1 MRRAE
6 ILQPDQRQYCRAP
19 FLSLGPPDA
28 ANLKG
33 KSDVS
38 GRRPPAEQA
47 IAHEEITQVWCPC
60 PWRARVD
67 VNLAFA
73 RLKQPAD
80 QVQER
85 GLAAS
90 AWTYD
95 CHELSWLD
103 RQRRF
108 HQRLNGPPLLRLVVM
123 LDVFQAYAGPL
134 HEKPTKTG
142 IWCGES
148 MVWRISIPWRH
159 SQRRT
164 ESG

>member
-6 ILQPDQRQYCRAP
+6 ILQPDQRQYCRDP

-47 IAHEEITQVWCPC
+47 IAREEITQVWCPC
-60 PWRARVD
+60 PRGARVD
-67 VNLAFA
+67 ENLAFA

-90 AWTYD
+90 AWAYD
-95 CHELSWLD
+95 GHELSWLD

-108 HQRLNGPPLLRLVVM
+108 HQRLNSPPLLLLIVM

-134 HEKPTKTG
+134 HESSSKPAIDAGVYGLADFHTMA
-142 IWCGES
+142 S
-148 MVWRISIPWRH
+148 
-159 SQRRT
+159 
-164 ESG
+164 